1 MPIPVVHS
9 VQNWY
14 CPRCGKRETT
24 TAVVG
29 QTYRMHTCPKLRYL
43 ASAPMLPEGVAA
55 KVELVEWGDY
65 VGKEHVQLD
74 PERGRPLQSIV
85 TTRDA
90 GQDTI
95 VFAPAARATSD

>member
-43 ASAPMLPEGVAA
+43 ASAPMLPDVVAP
-55 KVELVEWGDY
+55 L
-65 VGKEHVQLD
+65 HQLD

-90 GQDTI
+90 GQDAI